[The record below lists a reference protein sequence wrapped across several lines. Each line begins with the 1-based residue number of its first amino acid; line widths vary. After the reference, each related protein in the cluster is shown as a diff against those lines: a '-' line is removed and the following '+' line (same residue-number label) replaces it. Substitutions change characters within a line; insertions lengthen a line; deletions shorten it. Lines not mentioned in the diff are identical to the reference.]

1 MMQPPL
7 LPAEVR
13 HLAVVR
19 EQFITAQHFVAW
31 TSGTPLRRHIPG
43 RKKFSWDLKAQVY
56 REHGRKCAVCGRTD
70 YLTIDHIVPVELGG
84 ATCARNSRVLCE
96 EHNRRAWAVFRPY
109 VRLLDKYLEEAA

>member
-1 MMQPPL
+1 MQPPS

-13 HLAVVR
+13 DLAVVR
-19 EQFITAQHFVAW
+19 EQFITAQHHHAW
-31 TSGTPLRRHIPG
+31 KSGTPLRRHIPG
-43 RKKFSWDLKAQVY
+43 RKKTDRDLREQVY

-84 ATCARNSRVLCE
+84 ATCMKNSRVLCE
-96 EHNRRAWAVFRPY
+96 SHNRAAWAVFRPY